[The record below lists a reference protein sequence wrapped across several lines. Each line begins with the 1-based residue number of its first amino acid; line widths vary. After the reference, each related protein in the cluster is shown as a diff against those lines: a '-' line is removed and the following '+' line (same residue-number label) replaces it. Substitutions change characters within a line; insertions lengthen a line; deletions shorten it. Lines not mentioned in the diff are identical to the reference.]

1 MAKDDYYF
9 IVYQILSYL
18 YKCLKDGKDADPQE
32 LLPGRLYDINQ
43 KYWEYIIEHLQEGG
57 LVEGMSISH
66 YIDGSVG
73 LGKGCLITP
82 KGIAY
87 IFDNNLMA
95 KAKKIVNKA
104 IEIAPLVLG

>member
-43 KYWEYIIEHLQEGG
+43 KYWEYIIEHLQEEG

-66 YIDGSVG
+66 YITVINFGAKIAEGEPKEVVNNPEVIKAYLGSR
-73 LGKGCLITP
+73 
-82 KGIAY
+82 
-87 IFDNNLMA
+87 F
-95 KAKKIVNKA
+95 KAD
-104 IEIAPLVLG
+104 